1 MKRIEYIIIQH
12 YFWKGYKDCYFIEN
26 GFICCFVTSHESLKK
41 YVSKKYIKKARTQF
55 LNNKTATRES
65 FLPDKSC
72 LWGMKRCQKNLM
84 QLLTNGQVEENYMYT
99 MYYTIFTHSYKS
111 CECVNFIPVYSL
123 YYYDNSEKPTLI
135 LMETC
140 NKS

>member
-1 MKRIEYIIIQH
+1 MCQ
-12 YFWKGYKDCYFIEN
+12 
-26 GFICCFVTSHESLKK
+26 
-41 YVSKKYIKKARTQF
+41 KKYIKKARTQF

-99 MYYTIFTHSYKS
+99 MYYTIFTHSDKS
-111 CECVNFIPVYSL
+111 YECVNFIPVYSL

-140 NKS
+140 NKC